1 MQDDPNKK
9 TQNGEIKDQDDNR
22 ELPAVDMPEEW
33 GYVSSEGV
41 GPFVTKATF
50 KHTKGHII
58 TWKSRY
64 NRKHNLLLEKSHGS
78 TWWAPGAVGW
88 WIGVLF
94 ALGATGFVLGSTP
107 EYATQVGNSLN
118 NLTFFAGS
126 LFFTTAAFL
135 QYFEAV
141 NAIRSPKIKIIEEL
155 GLDYVYIQDCN
166 IEFSSLEPEIFIKSI
181 LVDTL
186 NAASIITGYDYRF
199 GNKAKGDTQYLKEF
213 CMKFK
218 IDVNIVDRVDFDNE
232 PVSASRIR
240 NLLDEG
246 DIEKTNEL
254 LGRKYFIEGSVIH
267 GKGLGSKIGFPTAN
281 LDISQNIKLPA
292 KGVYSTKT
300 VINDEVFYSIT
311 NIGSNPTVNNDLN
324 NKITCETHIIGYDNL
339 NLYGKKIIIQ
349 FEKKIRNEQKF
360 DSLEQL
366 KKAIE
371 NDILLVKTQLE

>member
-1 MQDDPNKK
+1 MKVITSKENFK
-9 TQNGEIKDQDDNR
+9 
-22 ELPAVDMPEEW
+22 
-33 GYVSSEGV
+33 
-41 GPFVTKATF
+41 FTKSNV
-50 KHTKGHII
+50 I
-58 TWKSRY
+58 
-64 NRKHNLLLEKSHGS
+64 
-78 TWWAPGAVGW
+78 
-88 WIGVLF
+88 
-94 ALGATGFVLGSTP
+94 ALGNFDGIHIAHKKVIKSAIDIAKDRNL
-107 EYATQVGNSLN
+107 NSLIYIFDTHPISVLSDTTPKL
-118 NLTFFAGS
+118 LTT
-126 LFFTTAAFL
+126 LE
-135 QYFEAV
+135 Q
-141 NAIRSPKIKIIEEL
+141 KIKIIEEL
-155 GLDYVYIQDCN
+155 GLDYVYIQDFN

-267 GKGLGSKIGFPTAN
+267 CKGLGSKIGFPTAN

-349 FEKKIRNEQKF
+349 FENKIRNEQKF